1 VNLLAP
7 GALALAVVAAPIVA
21 LYVLKMRRPTRVV
34 PSAFLWDEVLRDV
47 QANAPWQ
54 RLRPNLLL
62 LLQLLAVAALVLAL
76 ARPYTLRAAVAPGD
90 VVAVLDASALMGAT
104 DVAPSRFAAARA
116 RVSTL
121 IDGLGANSAMSIV
134 LMARRPRILVAQS
147 ADRAALHTALDAART
162 TSERLDQSSAAAA
175 LAVAAALARGG
186 RDATLFVYGAAGGP
200 AIVPPPGLAANARVE
215 VIGSDRLRDLG
226 IADLAA
232 SRAPDGTVSVLARVD
247 NPGRRTASSSLALD
261 ALIGPVPD
269 PRNPAW
275 REVDLRPVALAPGGT
290 ETIVRTSL
298 PAGAVAVRGRLLAS
312 DDLASDDWAW
322 VAVPRTTARRV
333 VLVTRG
339 NPYLQ
344 LALGLA
350 PGVRVDTVAPEGY
363 NPARAGC
370 ADATVFDDEAAL
382 PARLP
387 PGPILAV
394 GPPASPGARTVLGLS
409 IARPAPVAAGRLRVG
424 DDPDGLTRDAQAA
437 EVGVSRAS
445 ALGVPPWGYAVLR
458 EGGVGGVG
466 GAPVFVA
473 GQNGPRREAVLGF
486 SLYDSNW
493 PVLPGFPILVGHV
506 LDWLAPPSSTG
517 TAGYQPADPVP
528 LAVSA
533 CATSLAVVDPAGAR
547 TPLPVGAGSAAPSYA
562 GTEQPGL
569 YTIEQGGGGGRG
581 RGVARAFFAV
591 NAFPA
596 APTLASASTSAAPP
610 STSAAPSAAT
620 ATGSATAR
628 VTGARFPVEWAPLAA
643 ALALLILSG
652 EWWVA
657 SRRR

>member
-1 VNLLAP
+1 MNLLAP
-7 GALALAVVAAPIVA
+7 GALALAIVAAPIVA

-54 RLRPNLLL
+54 RLRPNPLL

-76 ARPYTLRAAVAPGD
+76 ARPYTLRAAVASGD
-90 VVAVLDASALMGAT
+90 VVAVLDASTLMGAT

-134 LMARRPRILVAQS
+134 LMARHPRILVAQS
-147 ADRAALHTALDAART
+147 ADRAALHAALDAART
-162 TSERLDQSSAAAA
+162 TSERADQSSAAAA
-175 LAVAAALARGG
+175 MAVAAALARGD
-186 RDATLFVYGAAGGP
+186 RDAALFVYSAAGGP
-200 AIVPPPGLAANARVE
+200 ALVPPPGLAANARVA

-226 IADLAA
+226 IANLAA
-232 SRAPDGTVSVLARVD
+232 SRAPDGTVSVLARIA
-247 NPGRRTASSSLALD
+247 NPGRRAASSSFALD
-261 ALIGPVPD
+261 ALIDPVPD
-269 PRNPAW
+269 PRNPAG

-298 PAGAVAVRGRLLAS
+298 PAGVVAVRGRLLTS

-322 VAVPRTTARRV
+322 AAVPQITARRV

-350 PGVRVDTVAPEGY
+350 PGVRVDAVAPEVY

-387 PGPILAV
+387 LGPILAI
-394 GPPASPGARTVLGLS
+394 GPPASTEARTVLGLS
-409 IARPAPVAAGRLRVG
+409 IARPAPVAADRLRVG

-437 EVGVSRAS
+437 EVGISRAS

-458 EGGVGGVG
+458 ESGAG

-517 TAGYQPADPVP
+517 TAGYQPADSVA

-533 CATSLAVVDPAGAR
+533 CATSLAVVDPTGAR

-562 GTEQPGL
+562 GTEQLGL
-569 YTIEQGGGGGRG
+569 YTVEQGEGEGRGQG

-591 NAFPA
+591 NAFP
-596 APTLASASTSAAPP
+596 TLQALVSTSTTA
-610 STSAAPSAAT
+610 SAAPSAAT
-620 ATGSATAR
+620 VVAARSATAR
-628 VTGARFPVEWAPLAA
+628 VTGAQIPVEWTPLAA